1 MVWKP
6 GCGTLSNR
14 EHVGVEDFHSGVN
27 NFHEYSGIRLFLKKE
42 VGKGEVIEALQAPAN
57 Y

>member
-1 MVWKP
+1 MWKP

-14 EHVGVEDFHSGVN
+14 EHAGVEDFHSGVN
-27 NFHEYSGIRLFLKKE
+27 NFHEYSGIRLFLKKK
-42 VGKGEVIEALQAPAN
+42 VGNGKVIEAPAN